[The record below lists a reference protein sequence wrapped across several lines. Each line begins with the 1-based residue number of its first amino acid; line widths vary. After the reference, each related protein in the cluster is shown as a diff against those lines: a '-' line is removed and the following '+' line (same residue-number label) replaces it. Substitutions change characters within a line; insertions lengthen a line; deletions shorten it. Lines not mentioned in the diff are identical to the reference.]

1 MSCYISTFQK
11 PLPLRDGFLRILRR
25 WPIMIEFD
33 GKVFFVV
40 GLVKNNFFYQWIQ
53 VLGSAHEAKNYS
65 YTVVYKGQK
74 NSSTPTLS
82 QADQPMLSIDET
94 ANSIIENGKCL
105 GICLKYFKKNFLDEI
120 SRFHFD
126 VKIRNMKE
134 EFKDENVES
143 GVSDTD
149 E

>member
-1 MSCYISTFQK
+1 M
-11 PLPLRDGFLRILRR
+11 
-25 WPIMIEFD
+25 
-33 GKVFFVV
+33 
-40 GLVKNNFFYQWIQ
+40 
-53 VLGSAHEAKNYS
+53 
-65 YTVVYKGQK
+65 
-74 NSSTPTLS
+74 S

-105 GICLKYFKKNFLDEI
+105 GIYLKYFKNNFVDEN

>member
-1 MSCYISTFQK
+1 M
-11 PLPLRDGFLRILRR
+11 
-25 WPIMIEFD
+25 
-33 GKVFFVV
+33 
-40 GLVKNNFFYQWIQ
+40 
-53 VLGSAHEAKNYS
+53 
-65 YTVVYKGQK
+65 VYKGQK

-105 GICLKYFKKNFLDEI
+105 GISLKYFKNNFVDED
-120 SRFHFD
+120 SRFLFD